1 MQVALVYRSPNV
13 SQAVLITFLCRLLNH
28 VSVSNMPCAILGD
41 FNEDLMHQQNSRLIC
56 LMSDCGF
63 TQSVQS
69 PTTAQA
75 SLLDHIYYKNP
86 SRSIAVQVQ
95 DTYYSDH
102 DTIYC
107 SIPLNDI

>member
-1 MQVALVYRSPNV
+1 MQVALVYRSPSV
-13 SQAVLITFLCRLLNH
+13 SQAVLITFLCRLLNY

-41 FNEDLMHQQNSRLIC
+41 INEDLMHQQNSRLLS
-56 LMSDCGF
+56 LMSDYGF
-63 TQSVQS
+63 TQLVQS

-86 SRSIAVQVQ
+86 SRNIAVQVI
-95 DTYYSDH
+95 DRYYSDH